1 MNKTIFE
8 KIILREIPA
17 TIHYEDDDLIIIDDI
32 NPVAPIH
39 LLIIPKKKIETLND
53 LNIEDT
59 ELIGKMFQAAKNMAI
74 KLGIDKS
81 GYRTIF
87 NCNEDGGQTVY
98 HIHLHFIGG
107 RSLGWPPG

>member
-1 MNKTIFE
+1 MTKTIFE

-17 TIHYEDDDLIIIDDI
+17 NIHHEDDDIIIIDDI

-53 LNIEDT
+53 LNDGDA
-59 ELIGKMFQAAKNMAI
+59 ELISNMFQSAKKMAT

-87 NCNEDGGQTVY
+87 N
-98 HIHLHFIGG
+98 
-107 RSLGWPPG
+107 

>member
-1 MNKTIFE
+1 M
-8 KIILREIPA
+8 REIPA
-17 TIHYEDDDLIIIDDI
+17 TIHHEDDDLIIIDDI

-53 LNIEDT
+53 LNVEDT
-59 ELIGKMFQAAKNMAI
+59 ELIGKMFHAAKKIAF

-98 HIHLHFIGG
+98 HIHLHLIGG

>member
-1 MNKTIFE
+1 MTKTIFE

-17 TIHYEDDDLIIIDDI
+17 NIHYEDEDLIVIDDI
-32 NPVAPIH
+32 NPTAPIH
-39 LLIIPKKKIETLND
+39 LLIIPKKKIETLNN
-53 LNIEDT
+53 LTHEDT
-59 ELIGKMFQAAKNMAI
+59 NLVGKMIQKAKDMAF

-98 HIHLHFIGG
+98 HIHLHLVGG
-107 RSLGWPPG
+107 RTFGWPPG

>member
-1 MNKTIFE
+1 MTKTIFE

-17 TIHYEDDDLIIIDDI
+17 KIHYEDEDLIVIDDI
-32 NPVAPIH
+32 NPTAPIH
-39 LLIIPKKKIETLND
+39 LLIIPKKKIETLNN
-53 LNIEDT
+53 LTHEDT
-59 ELIGKMFQAAKNMAI
+59 NLVGKMIQTAKDMAS

-98 HIHLHFIGG
+98 HIHLHLVGG
-107 RSLGWPPG
+107 RTFGWPPG

>member
-1 MNKTIFE
+1 MTKTIFE

-17 TIHYEDDDLIIIDDI
+17 TIHHEDDDLIIIDDI

-53 LNIEDT
+53 LNVEDT
-59 ELIGKMFQAAKNMAI
+59 ELIGKMFHAAKKMAI

-81 GYRTIF
+81 CLLYTSPSPRDTSSS
-87 NCNEDGGQTVY
+87 
-98 HIHLHFIGG
+98 
-107 RSLGWPPG
+107 RMPSSA